1 MTTHYETLGVSTGAS
16 KQEIKKAYRRL
27 AMKCH
32 PDRKPGDK
40 AAEDRFKDINEA
52 QAVLLDDEKRTN
64 YDLHGPTGPSA
75 TGGSPFGFSFTNRG
89 FEGSFKTSDGASMDI
104 GDMLR
109 DLLKRQYT
117 QQQRPATQHFQAVL
131 TLKEAYT
138 GKMVQ
143 LVSGDSVRI
152 PAGVRTGNRIVHDGA
167 MITIVVHEHKKFKR
181 AGDDLLVDL
190 QLSAID
196 AMLGCTAE
204 LRHLDGVTNIITK
217 IDAGTPHGGLIR
229 LKKKGMPNPESGG
242 FGDLLIRCNIFIPTL
257 TTKQKDSIMHLQP
270 KTTLHI

>member
-1 MTTHYETLGVSTGAS
+1 MTTYYETLGVSKGAS
-16 KQEIKKAYRRL
+16 KKEIKKAYRKL
-27 AMKCH
+27 AMKFH

-64 YDLHGPTGPSA
+64 YDRHGPTGPSA

-89 FEGSFKTSDGASMDI
+89 FEDAFKTSNGGSVDI

-117 QQQRPATQHFQAVL
+117 QHRPTTQHFQASL
-131 TLKEAYT
+131 TLEEAYT
-138 GKMVQ
+138 GKTVQ
-143 LVSGDSVRI
+143 LASKGSVHI

-167 MITIVVHEHKKFKR
+167 MITIIVHEHKKFKR
-181 AGDDLLVDL
+181 AGDDLLVEL

-204 LRHLDGVTNIITK
+204 LRHLDGVTKITTK

-229 LKKKGMPNPESGG
+229 LKKKGMPNPELGG